1 MFDCVLN
8 KVMLEHFK
16 HLSQQLM
23 PSCDLPTVLPV
34 NFMTETLKIN
44 RSTSIALHDLIQIKP
59 VRVSLSGPIPYEL
72 NAVKYT
78 VKCEIQYPKVMPVS
92 QIRLNVPIGTP
103 ISP

>member
-1 MFDCVLN
+1 MFDYVLN
-8 KVMLEHFK
+8 KVILEHFK

-78 VKCEIQYPKVMPVS
+78 VKCENPISKSNTGFKTQ
-92 QIRLNVPIGTP
+92 LDVPIGTP